1 MRIGSGRGATSPR
14 ARSGGTGNVRGGTSP
29 LPGRSLANPTLL
41 GHSFA
46 EQEPSDASVRFI

>member
-1 MRIGSGRGATSPR
+1 MRMKNGRGASGPR

-29 LPGRSLANPTLL
+29 LGRSHANPTLL
-41 GHSFA
+41 GHSLP